1 MAVPN
6 SRDSL
11 IEYGLRR
18 LGKPVIE
25 INVDCEQ
32 LEDRLDEALQLWQE
46 FHMDATEKVYE
57 PYQLTASDITNEYI
71 TFSSDTYT
79 NITQILPSGNSGAS
93 GMFNLE
99 YQLRL
104 QDYTAFGAATMGGN
118 MTGYKLYQQNLAL
131 LEEILV
137 GVAPIRYSRHM
148 DRLYIDWNW
157 TTDAVEGEY
166 IVVQANKIIDPAGF
180 EKVYNDVWLKE
191 YVTELVRE
199 QWGQNLSKFAG
210 IQLPGGVTLDGPSMK
225 AEAATNLER
234 LRTELREQYSLPVDF
249 YMG

>member
-11 IEYGLRR
+11 VEYGLRR

-32 LEDRLDEALQLWQE
+32 MDDRLDEALQLWQE

-57 PYQLTASDITNEYI
+57 PYQLTAADLTNKYI
-71 TFSSDTYT
+71 TFPADTYT
-79 NITQILPSGNSGAS
+79 NITQILPGGNSGAS

-104 QDYTAFGAATMGGN
+104 QDYTAFGSATMGSS
-118 MTGYKLYQQNLAL
+118 MTGYKLYQQNLSL
-131 LEEILV
+131 LAETLV
-137 GVAPIRYSRHM
+137 GVAPIRFSRHM
-148 DRLYIDWNW
+148 NRLYIDWNW
-157 TTDAVEGEY
+157 DSDAVEGQY
-166 IVVQANKIIDPAGF
+166 IVVEAHKIIDPAGYTQ
-180 EKVYNDVWLKE
+180 VYNDVWLKA
-191 YVTELVRE
+191 YITELIRE
-199 QWGQNLSKFAG
+199 QWANNLSKFSG

-225 AEAATNLER
+225 AEAQQELTR
-234 LRTELREQYSLPVDF
+234 LREELTNMYQLPVDF
-249 YMG
+249 YMA

>member
-25 INVDCEQ
+25 INVDCSQ

-57 PYQLTASDITNEYI
+57 PYKLTSADITNKYV

-79 NITQILPSGNSGAS
+79 NITQVLPSGNSGAS

-104 QDYTAFGAATMGGN
+104 QDYTAFGSATMGN
-118 MTGYKLYQQNLAL
+118 SMTGYKLYQQNLSM

-137 GVAPIRYSRHM
+137 GVAPIRFSRHM

-157 TTDAVEGEY
+157 ATDASVDQYVVVE
-166 IVVQANKIIDPAGF
+166 AHKIIDPAGYA
-180 EKVYNDVWLKE
+180 KVYNDVWLKS
-191 YVTELVRE
+191 YITELIRE
-199 QWGQNLSKFAG
+199 QWAQNLSKFSG
-210 IQLPGGVTLDGPSMK
+210 IQLPGGVTLDGPNMK
-225 AEAATNLER
+225 AEAQQELQR
-234 LRTELREQYSLPVDF
+234 LREELTNMYQLPVD
-249 YMG
+249 MMMA